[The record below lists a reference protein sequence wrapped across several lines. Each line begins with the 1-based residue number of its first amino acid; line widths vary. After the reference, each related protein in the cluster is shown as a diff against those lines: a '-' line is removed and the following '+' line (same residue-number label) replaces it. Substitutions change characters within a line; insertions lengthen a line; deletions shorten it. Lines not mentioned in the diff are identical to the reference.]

1 MKDIIIK
8 PKIWLIVIA
17 VMHSVV
23 GVIVPVIQ
31 MGGNKDDL
39 AIVFYFLLVSVYL
52 LYVAFMTKG
61 KNQARLA
68 VVLCAPVVFWFIISG
83 IMKLEMMGV
92 PVAEIPSVLVPLIL
106 WGLPTIT
113 GILNW
118 NID

>member
-1 MKDIIIK
+1 MKDMIMK
-8 PKIWLIVIA
+8 PKIWLVLIA

-23 GVIVPVIQ
+23 GIIVPVIQ

-39 AIVFYFLLVSVYL
+39 AIVLYFLLVSVYL
-52 LYVAFMTKG
+52 IYAAFMIEG
-61 KNQARLA
+61 KNQARMA
-68 VVLCAPVVFWFIISG
+68 VVLCAPVVVWFIISG
-83 IMKLEMMGV
+83 IMRLEMMGA
-92 PVAEIPSVLVPLIL
+92 PVAELPSALVPLIL